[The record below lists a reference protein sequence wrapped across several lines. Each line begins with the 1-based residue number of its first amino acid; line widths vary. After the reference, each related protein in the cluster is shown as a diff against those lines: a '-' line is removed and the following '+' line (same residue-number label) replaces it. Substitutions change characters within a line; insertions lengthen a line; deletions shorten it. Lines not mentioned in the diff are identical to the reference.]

1 MHDVIVVG
9 GGPTG
14 FVTALGLAQVGVSV
28 CLIEAEAGINASPRA
43 CVYHWSMLDGLE
55 RLGIREE
62 AERIGYTK
70 DDYLWLVKR
79 TGERLPYDL
88 KVLSSVTPFPYNIQ
102 LGQDRLAE
110 ICHGRLEA
118 MAHAQVHWNTAFTGL
133 VEDADG
139 VTVTA
144 STPDGPI
151 ELRAR
156 WVIGAD
162 GAGSAVRKALGLSFD
177 GMTWPER
184 FVATNLRHD
193 FESGGYW
200 QSTMVVDE
208 EWGAVIVKI
217 TRDGLWRCTFMEQA
231 SLPEETYLERAA
243 RGLSAPAA
251 GAGRLRTRPGL
262 AVQDAPA
269 LRGELPQGTRAAG
282 RGRRARDQPDR
293 RVRPDHRAVRRLR
306 AVADAGGGRAR
317 RRRSGAARCVGRGA
331 APDLPRQDQP
341 AGLRLQGLRVSRLR
355 RRGAARGAARG
366 HARDGPR
373 SRRAAAAAAVHQ
385 GIGDDQPGGKDSSAL
400 PPLMGKDSEA
410 CRRRRLA

>member
-14 FVTALGLAQVGVSV
+14 FVTALGLAQAGVSV
-28 CLIEAEAGINASPRA
+28 CLIEAGPAIISSPRA

-55 RLGIREE
+55 RLGIRAE

-88 KVLSSVTPFPYNIQ
+88 KVLASVTPFPYNIQ

-118 MAHAQVHWNTAFTGL
+118 MAHAEVHWNTAFTGL

-144 STPDGPI
+144 STSAGPL

-200 QSTMVVDE
+200 QSTMVVDD

-217 TRDGLWRCTFMEQA
+217 TRDGLWRCTFMEDA
-231 SLPEETYLERAA
+231 ALPEEAYLDRLPEAYRHLLPGKGGYALDQASPYKMHQRCAA
-243 RGLSAPAA
+243 SFRKGRVLLAGDAAHVTNPTGGFGLTTGLFDAFALWPTLAA
-251 GAGRLRTRPGL
+251 VVLEGADL
-262 AVQDAPA
+262 ALLDTWA
-269 LRGELPQGTRAAG
+269 GE
-282 RGRRARDQPDR
+282 RRAIFLDKTSPQACAYKDF
-293 RVRPDHRAVRRLR
+293 VFHAC
-306 AVADAGGGRAR
+306 GGGARLEERLEGMRAMVR
-317 RRRSGAARCVGRGA
+317 D
-331 APDLPRQDQP
+331 PDV
-341 AGLRLQGLRVSRLR
+341 RLQRLMFTKGLET
-355 RRGAARGAARG
+355 
-366 HARDGPR
+366 
-373 SRRAAAAAAVHQ
+373 
-385 GIGDDQPGGKDSSAL
+385 SSPA
-400 PPLMGKDSEA
+400 E
-410 CRRRRLA
+410 R

>member
-14 FVTALGLAQVGVSV
+14 FVTALGLAQAGVSV
-28 CLIEAEAGINASPRA
+28 CLIEAGDAIISSPRS

-70 DDYLWLVKR
+70 DDYLWLVKK

-110 ICHGRLEA
+110 ICLARLEA
-118 MAHAQVHWNTAFTGL
+118 MDHAEVHWNTPFAGL
-133 VEDADG
+133 TEDIDG
-139 VTVTA
+139 VTVRA
-144 STPDGPI
+144 NAPDGPI

-162 GAGSAVRKALGLSFD
+162 GAGSAVRRALGLPFD

-184 FVATNLRHD
+184 FVATNVRHD

-200 QSTMVVDE
+200 QSTMVIDD

-217 TRDGLWRCTFMEQA
+217 TLDGLWRCTFMEDTA
-231 SLPEETYLERAA
+231 LPEETYLERIPEAYRHLLPGEGGHELVQSSPYKMHQRCADSFRKGRVLLAGDAA
-243 RGLSAPAA
+243 HVTNPTGGFGLTTGLFDAFALWPTLAA
-251 GAGRLRTRPGL
+251 VMLEGA
-262 AVQDAPA
+262 DPA
-269 LRGELPQGTRAAG
+269 LLDTWAEE
-282 RGRRARDQPDR
+282 RRAIFLEKTSPQACVYKDF
-293 RVRPDHRAVRRLR
+293 VFHAC
-306 AVADAGGGRAR
+306 GGGERLEAALEGMR
-317 RRRSGAARCVGRGA
+317 RMVSD
-331 APDLPRQDQP
+331 PDYRLERLMFTKGLETTSP
-341 AGLRLQGLRVSRLR
+341 AER
-355 RRGAARGAARG
+355 
-366 HARDGPR
+366 
-373 SRRAAAAAAVHQ
+373 
-385 GIGDDQPGGKDSSAL
+385 
-400 PPLMGKDSEA
+400 
-410 CRRRRLA
+410 

>member
-14 FVTALGLAQVGVSV
+14 FVTALGLAQAGVSV
-28 CLIEAEAGINASPRA
+28 CLVEAGDHIIDSPRA

-70 DDYLWLVKR
+70 DDYLWFVKK

-88 KVLSSVTPFPYNIQ
+88 KVLSSVTRFPYNIQ

-110 ICHGRLEA
+110 ICLRRLEA
-118 MAHAQVHWNTAFTGL
+118 MPNAEVYWRTPFNGLAQ
-133 VEDADG
+133 DAEG
-139 VTVTA
+139 VTVQA
-144 STPDGPI
+144 GGQ

-162 GAGSAVRKALGLSFD
+162 GAGSAVRKALGLAFD

-184 FVATNLRHD
+184 FVATNLHHD

-217 TRDGLWRCTFMEQA
+217 TKEGLWRCTFMEDA
-231 SLPEETYLERAA
+231 SLPEETYLGRIPEAYRHLLSGKGGYTLDKAAPYKMHQRCAETFRKGRVLLAGDAAHVTNPTGGFGLTTGLFDAFALWPTLAAVILDGADPAFLDVWADER
-243 RGLSAPAA
+243 RQIFLEKTS
-251 GAGRLRTRPGL
+251 
-262 AVQDAPA
+262 
-269 LRGELPQGTRAAG
+269 PQAIAYKDFVFH
-282 RGRRARDQPDR
+282 AC
-293 RVRPDHRAVRRLR
+293 
-306 AVADAGGGRAR
+306 GGGARLEERLEGMRAMVR
-317 RRRSGAARCVGRGA
+317 D
-331 APDLPRQDQP
+331 PDV
-341 AGLRLQGLRVSRLR
+341 RLQRLLFTKGLETTSPAER
-355 RRGAARGAARG
+355 
-366 HARDGPR
+366 
-373 SRRAAAAAAVHQ
+373 
-385 GIGDDQPGGKDSSAL
+385 
-400 PPLMGKDSEA
+400 
-410 CRRRRLA
+410 

>member
-14 FVTALGLAQVGVSV
+14 FVTALGLAQVGVGV

-70 DDYLWLVKR
+70 DDYLWLVKK

-139 VTVTA
+139 VTVTT

-162 GAGSAVRKALGLSFD
+162 GAGSAVRKALDLSFD

-231 SLPEETYLERAA
+231 SLPEETYLERLPEAYRHLLPGQGGYALDQASPYKMHQRCAA
-243 RGLSAPAA
+243 SFRKGRVLLAGDAAHVTNPTGGFGLTTGLFDAFALWPTLAA
-251 GAGRLRTRPGL
+251 VVLEGA
-262 AVQDAPA
+262 DPA
-269 LRGELPQGTRAAG
+269 LLDVWAEERRQIFLDKTSPQACAYKDFVFH
-282 RGRRARDQPDR
+282 AC
-293 RVRPDHRAVRRLR
+293 
-306 AVADAGGGRAR
+306 GGGERLEERLEGMRAMVR
-317 RRRSGAARCVGRGA
+317 D
-331 APDLPRQDQP
+331 PDV
-341 AGLRLQGLRVSRLR
+341 RLQRLLFTKGLETTSPAER
-355 RRGAARGAARG
+355 
-366 HARDGPR
+366 
-373 SRRAAAAAAVHQ
+373 
-385 GIGDDQPGGKDSSAL
+385 
-400 PPLMGKDSEA
+400 
-410 CRRRRLA
+410 